1 MNDQAKLLMD
11 ASSVTIVAGTLIE
24 WLPAAAAGASL
35 VWTLLRIYEMETFR
49 KWIRKCRKQ

>member
-1 MNDQAKLLMD
+1 MNDQAKLLVD
-11 ASSVTIVAGTLIE
+11 ASSMTIVAGTLIE